1 MPKRVSSRRAVKTS
15 MRVGN
20 WASLARASRAARPR
34 MPPLRGRM
42 SLAYVNKRI
51 SSITRTIET
60 KETQW
65 KTPVNV
71 GYFHNSLAAIND
83 ITASPLNIF
92 NMGQGVSDNGNT
104 TNSANNRI
112 GDQITVRNVVFK
124 LFIENALNRPK
135 VFYDIMLIKFAKG
148 DNPTTTTLFKGNAG
162 NKMIDLIDRE
172 RYTVVA
178 RKRFTVAASN
188 PAPSFASIP
197 AGQPEELEVGGL
209 YNAGMATKIVTI
221 NVPGRKFGRGGN
233 VNYENGSNTQLKF
246 FDYRWYM
253 MVYDWYGTPV
263 ESVVGRINEGYCKIY
278 FKDA

>member
-51 SSITRTIET
+51 SSLSRTIET
-60 KETQW
+60 KQNQW
-65 KTPVNV
+65 KTPLNV
-71 GYFHNSLAAIND
+71 GYFHNALSSIND
-83 ITASPLNIF
+83 TTAGPLNIF
-92 NMGQGVSDNGNT
+92 KLLRGYDDVGNGAT
-104 TNSANNRI
+104 GGNNRI
-112 GDQITVRNVVFK
+112 GDQVTIKSVVFK

-148 DNPTTTTLFKGNAG
+148 DSPTTTTLYKGNAN
-162 NKMIDLIDRE
+162 NKMIDMIDTE

-178 RKRFTVAASN
+178 RKRFTVSASN

-209 YNAGMATKIVTI
+209 YNAGMATKVVNIY
-221 NVPGRKFGRGGN
+221 VPGRKFGRGGTIT
-233 VNYENGSNTQLKF
+233 YENNSDSQVKF
-246 FDYRWYM
+246 FDYRWYI
-253 MVYDWYGTPV
+253 MVYDWYGTPIDNI
-263 ESVVGRINEGYCKIY
+263 VGRINEGYCKIY

>member
-51 SSITRTIET
+51 SSLSRTIET
-60 KETQW
+60 KENQW

-71 GYFHNSLAAIND
+71 GYFHNSLSAIND
-83 ITASPLNIF
+83 TTAAPLNIF
-92 NMGQGVSDNGNT
+92 KLLRGYDDAGNGPT
-104 TNSANNRI
+104 GGSNRI
-112 GDQITVRNVVFK
+112 GDQVSIKGVMFK

-148 DNPTTTTLFKGNAG
+148 DNPTTTTLYKGNAG
-162 NKMIDLIDRE
+162 NKMIDMIDKE

-178 RKRFTVAASN
+178 RKRFTVSASN

-209 YNAGMATKIVTI
+209 YNAGMATKVVNIY
-221 NVPGRKFGRGGN
+221 VPGRKFGRGGN
-233 VNYENGSNTQLKF
+233 ITYENNSDSQVKF
-246 FDYRWYM
+246 FDYRWYI

-263 ESVVGRINEGYCKIY
+263 DNIVGRINEGYCKIY

>member
-34 MPPLRGRM
+34 RPPLRGRL
-42 SLAYVNKRI
+42 SAAYLNKRI
-51 SSITRTIET
+51 SSLSRTIET
-60 KETQW
+60 KENQW
-65 KTPVNV
+65 KTPLNV
-71 GYFHNSLAAIND
+71 GYFHNTLAAIND
-83 ITASPLNIF
+83 TSAGPLNVFKISR
-92 NMGQGVSDNGNT
+92 GADDAGNQPT
-104 TNSANNRI
+104 GGLNRI
-112 GDQITVRNVVFK
+112 GDQVTIKGVMFK

-148 DNPTTTTLFKGNAG
+148 DNPTTSTLYKGNAG

-178 RKRFTVAASN
+178 RKRFTVSASN

-209 YNAGMATKIVTI
+209 YNAGMATKIVNI
-221 NVPGRKFGRGGN
+221 YVPGRKFGRGGT
-233 VNYENGSNTQLKF
+233 VTYENNSDTQLKF
-246 FDYRWYM
+246 FDYRWYI
-253 MVYDWYGTPV
+253 MVYDWYGTPTDNI
-263 ESVVGRINEGYCKIY
+263 VGRINEGYCKVY